1 MKLIRYLGIFTA
13 LFALVSLFSG
23 CDSSPGSEGGGNKPS
38 TANNGSVFY
47 AKVTNNQYLFI
58 SIYSEEAGK
67 LIAPK
72 AGSKYAV
79 AVVPVDSDGDLD
91 YSGPPDSEG
100 VIFITNDVLTFTPSE
115 NYPGQQ
121 TATGALSGNTLA
133 MAAVPG
139 ASFKNISL
147 TIRSDVAAS
156 PSSPFGKS
164 NGGISLP
171 PTGGGTPP
179 GGGGTPPGGSTPAA
193 TFDAG
198 KYVTNVEWLSD
209 NTKPPTTGDIYE
221 GTPVNLGN
229 FQVKVSYNED
239 YPYYIANKAFEF
251 IVDPPY
257 YYASEGEHTLKYI
270 GEYNDIP
277 ASKLTF
283 KAPKAHTAINSE
295 TRPANQN
302 IFYKLKDGSV
312 TYSGASSL
320 KYFPGYIEALPN
332 TFQRDTGG
340 LDTTGFALKGTHMIY
355 QTSNTGNTLVPESTP
370 RSLAFTAA
378 VNPTSNKAT
387 LTYSKTESSG
397 SYTPVTTSV
406 DLVKDYVYTLESIV
420 VSEAPFKQQIT
431 FDDPRFFPKD
441 DATAKRHW
449 FGHMTDAK
457 IGLSYKE
464 ISTPKTIKVI
474 EAAMKTSNPL
484 TFTAPED
491 FKNTEDDPRY
501 LKFTY
506 MTKETNDKVEIPV
519 YDTLAKIDIDPIS
532 SGTIV
537 LDGTTY
543 DNFDI
548 SFLSK
553 VTVYAVYQK
562 GSNKNASVRKPIF
575 VKERNSPTT
584 VFNRWTING
593 TYKHNV
599 NQDTANGGILN
610 AANSNSYNKNQK
622 LVKAQID
629 FFTRDGSITETMP
642 LPSNWPDNYPAPKSN
657 TISIGVKGYG
667 QSN

>member
-47 AKVTNNQYLFI
+47 AKVTSNQYLFI

-198 KYVTNVEWLSD
+198 KYVTNVEWTSD
-209 NTKPPTTGDIYE
+209 STKPKTTMTIYE
-221 GTPVNLGN
+221 GTPVILDG
-229 FQVKVSYNED
+229 FSVKVSYNED
-239 YPYYIANKAFEF
+239 NPPYITSKASDF

-257 YYASEGEHTLKYI
+257 YFASEGEHTLKYI
-270 GEYNDIP
+270 GEYNEIP

-283 KAPKAHTAINSE
+283 KAPKETYEIGSQTNPSNAIH
-295 TRPANQN
+295 
-302 IFYKLKDGSV
+302 FYKLKSGNVS
-312 TYSGASSL
+312 YSGASSL
-320 KYFPGYIEALPN
+320 KYFPGYIESGP
-332 TFQRDTGG
+332 TQYGRDSG
-340 LDTTGFALKGTHMIY
+340 LDTTGFALKGTHMVY
-355 QTSNTGNTLVPESTP
+355 TLVNNVYTLTPESTP
-370 RSLAFTAA
+370 RTLAFTAS
-378 VNPTSNKAT
+378 VNSSAKKVT
-387 LTYSKTESSG
+387 LTYSKSG
-397 SYTPVTTSV
+397 SGGTLSPVTIDV
-406 DLVKDYVYTLESIV
+406 DLVSDNIFTINSIV

-441 DATAKRHW
+441 SATAKRHW
-449 FGHMTDAK
+449 FGHMTEAK
-457 IGLSYKE
+457 IGLVYNE
-464 ISTPKTIKVI
+464 GSTLKTIKVI
-474 EAAMKTSNPL
+474 EAAMKTSDLL

-629 FFTRDGSITETMP
+629 FFTRDGSETGSTEWSAT
-642 LPSNWPDNYPAPKSN
+642 KSG